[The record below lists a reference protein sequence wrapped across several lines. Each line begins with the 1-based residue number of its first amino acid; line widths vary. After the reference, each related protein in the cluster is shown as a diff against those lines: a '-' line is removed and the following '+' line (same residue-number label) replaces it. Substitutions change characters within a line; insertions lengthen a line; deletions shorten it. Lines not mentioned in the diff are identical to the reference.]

1 MFKIK
6 KNKKI
11 FLAIGLIFIS
21 LFSLLIFKKLHKYN
35 GVYEY
40 DKSRDKSLILNS
52 FDKDWYWLVAG
63 DRAKSIFSPE
73 VMLDTNSPNRK
84 PIYKNKQNI
93 KTLLINNKPVGFICY
108 YKKSFYEG
116 FIHILSIFPQYRGNG
131 YSEKL
136 VKYAMKDLFKK
147 GVLYISLVTRT
158 NNNASVGLYK
168 KLGFIVD
175 NQDDDY
181 VYFEMTKNL
190 YDKLYN

>member
-11 FLAIGLIFIS
+11 LLIIGLVFIS
-21 LFSLLIFKKLHKYN
+21 LFSLLIFKKFYKYN
-35 GVYEY
+35 GVYDY
-40 DKSRDKSLILNS
+40 NKSRDKSLILNS

-73 VMLDTNSPNRK
+73 VMLDTNSPNKK

-116 FIHILSIFPQYRGNG
+116 FIHILSVFSKYRGNG

-136 VKYAMKDLFKK
+136 VKYAMKDLFKQ

-158 NNNASVGLYK
+158 NNKASVGLYK

-175 NQDDDY
+175 SQDNDY